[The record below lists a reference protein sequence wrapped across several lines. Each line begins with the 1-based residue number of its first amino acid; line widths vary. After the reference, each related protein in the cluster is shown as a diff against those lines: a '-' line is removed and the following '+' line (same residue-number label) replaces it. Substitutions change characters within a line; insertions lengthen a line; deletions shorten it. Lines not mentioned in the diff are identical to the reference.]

1 MRSHSAIA
9 PTHHASRSVGPG
21 RSRRRSRPART
32 LGTLAV
38 LGLLVVSLL
47 AVGLTVRAAVTPG
60 APVVPS
66 VIELLPGTGLDEDD
80 GLLPSD
86 EIVTVFDDELPA
98 VRNLDPDLLDALR
111 SAAADATDDEVT
123 FQVNSGWRSAD
134 YQQSLLEDAI
144 DEHGS
149 REEAARWVATAETSS
164 HVTGDAIDLGP
175 ADATS
180 WLAQHGQEYGLCR
193 TYANEPWHYELRSD
207 APDEG
212 CPAPYADPTE
222 DPRLSS

>member
-1 MRSHSAIA
+1 M
-9 PTHHASRSVGPG
+9 
-21 RSRRRSRPART
+21 
-32 LGTLAV
+32 GTLAV
-38 LGLLVVSLL
+38 LALLVASLL
-47 AVGLTVRAAVTPG
+47 AFGFAVRAAVSPG

-66 VIELLPGTGLDEDD
+66 VVELLPGTGLDEDD

-98 VRNLDPDLLDALR
+98 VGNLDADLLGALR
-111 SAAADATDDEVT
+111 AAAADAADDGVT

-175 ADATS
+175 TDATS

-193 TYANEPWHYELRSD
+193 TYANEPWHYELRSGT
-207 APDEG
+207 PDQG
-212 CPAPYADPTE
+212 CPVPYADPTE